1 MPIVAQGAG
10 DQTGTRHQGLGLCGT
25 HRPTR
30 STGKGLHPSG
40 EHLHTQLLS
49 PGGMK
54 SRRHLRSEDEAPVT
68 AS

>member
-1 MPIVAQGAG
+1 MPITVQGAG
-10 DQTGTRHQGLGLCGT
+10 NQTGTCHQGLRLCGT
-25 HRPTR
+25 HR

-40 EHLHTQLLS
+40 EHLQTQLLS